1 MKMMPNL
8 KSHTLKVK
16 SNPSL
21 KQIHLVTSTEEDDQ
35 VEKLIQWA
43 KDAARPDP
51 STPSDDDDEDRE
63 QQNRDRMKRNYVI
76 GTNISLRGYAKVGDV
91 DTVAR
96 FFFDESFE
104 KDKGIWGAMI
114 SGCWHL
120 DSQMLSLNQTRM
132 PMSIRLGTRLLDM
145 YAKCGHLDLA
155 KRLFES
161 MSQRDTICY
170 NAMISGMAMHG
181 EGENAL
187 KLFLDMEKAKIKPDD
202 LTFLVVFSACSHAG
216 MAQHGLK
223 FLDKKINVYNIDPK
237 AEHYNCSVDFL
248 SRSGLFEEA
257 KVIIRRISHCSRFVC
272 SDLSVSSNE
281 ARAFRQILG
290 LS

>member
-1 MKMMPNL
+1 MGSARQVFDEMPCL
-8 KSHTLKVK
+8 SSVSWT
-16 SNPSL
+16 
-21 KQIHLVTSTEEDDQ
+21 I
-35 VEKLIQWA
+35 
-43 KDAARPDP
+43 
-51 STPSDDDDEDRE
+51 
-63 QQNRDRMKRNYVI
+63 M
-76 GTNISLRGYAKVGDV
+76 ISGYTKVGDV
-91 DTVAR
+91 DTMI
-96 FFFDESFE
+96 FFDESSE

-114 SGCWHL
+114 SGYVKNNCFKEGLYLFCFMQMNDIAPDESIFVSILPACAHL
-120 DSQMLSLNQTRM
+120 GALNVGIWIHKCLNQTRM
-132 PMSIRLGTRLLDM
+132 PMSIRLGTSLLDM

-223 FLDKKINVYNIDPK
+223 FLDKMINVYNIDPK
-237 AEHYNCSVDFL
+237 VS
-248 SRSGLFEEA
+248 
-257 KVIIRRISHCSRFVC
+257 IIIV
-272 SDLSVSSNE
+272 
-281 ARAFRQILG
+281 
-290 LS
+290 

>member
-21 KQIHLVTSTEEDDQ
+21 EQIPLVTSTEEDDQ

-43 KDAARPDP
+43 KD
-51 STPSDDDDEDRE
+51 
-63 QQNRDRMKRNYVI
+63 
-76 GTNISLRGYAKVGDV
+76 
-91 DTVAR
+91 VAR
-96 FFFDESFE
+96 LDLSFYS
-104 KDKGIWGAMI
+104 DKGIWGAMI
-114 SGCWHL
+114 SGYVKNNCFKEGLYLFCFMQMNDIAPDESIFVSILPACAHL
-120 DSQMLSLNQTRM
+120 GALDVGIWIHRCLNQTRM
-132 PMSIRLGTRLLDM
+132 SMSIRLGTRLLDM

-223 FLDKKINVYNIDPK
+223 FLDKMINVYNIDPK
-237 AEHYNCSVDFL
+237 AEHYNCLVDLL
-248 SRSGLFEEA
+248 SIL
-257 KVIIRRISHCSRFVC
+257 VC
-272 SDLSVSSNE
+272 LPT
-281 ARAFRQILG
+281 F
-290 LS
+290 

>member
-63 QQNRDRMKRNYVI
+63 QQNRDRMKR
-76 GTNISLRGYAKVGDV
+76 K
-91 DTVAR
+91 
-96 FFFDESFE
+96 
-104 KDKGIWGAMI
+104 
-114 SGCWHL
+114 CWHL

-202 LTFLVVFSACSHAG
+202 LTFLVVFSACSHAR

-237 AEHYNCSVDFL
+237 AEHYNCSVDLL

-257 KVIIRRISHCSRFVC
+257 KVIIRRISHCS
-272 SDLSVSSNE
+272 SN
-281 ARAFRQILG
+281 G
-290 LS
+290 LTYTC